1 MSRTLRALLAI
12 VVLSFA
18 FSAAACANAFA
29 PHGSQCAPDT
39 NGSNTC
45 F

>member
-18 FSAAACANAFA
+18 FSAAACSNAFA
-29 PHGSQCAPDT
+29 PHGSQCADT
-39 NGSNTC
+39 SGSGTC
-45 F
+45 Y

>member
-1 MSRTLRALLAI
+1 MSRSLRAVLAI

-18 FSAAACANAFA
+18 FSAAACANSFA
-29 PHGSQCAPDT
+29 PHGYQCADT

-45 F
+45 N

>member
-12 VVLSFA
+12 VALSFA
-18 FSAAACANAFA
+18 FSAAACANAVA
-29 PHGSQCAPDT
+29 PHGYQCADT

-45 F
+45 N

>member
-1 MSRTLRALLAI
+1 MFRKARALLAI

-18 FSAAACANAFA
+18 FSAAACADGFG
-29 PHGSQCAPDT
+29 PHGTVCDT

-45 F
+45 H